1 MVEQVRTEMLP
12 LLDEIARQESVVAS
26 PGATDFFRRVAA
38 TIAEAREVDDL
49 GGPFMELATTAFRG
63 FVLDPHAT
71 VLIDQLLER
80 AQLYAVLFS
89 SQGETVQ

>member
-1 MVEQVRTEMLP
+1 MVDRVQTEMLP

-26 PGATDFFRRVAA
+26 HGGADFFLRVREA
-38 TIAEAREVDDL
+38 IAGARDVDDL

-63 FVLDPHAT
+63 FVLDAHAT

-80 AQLYAVLFS
+80 AQLYALLFS
-89 SQGETVQ
+89 SRGETVQ

>member
-1 MVEQVRTEMLP
+1 MVQQVRAELVP
-12 LLDEIARQESVVAS
+12 LLDAIARQESVVAS
-26 PGATDFFRRVAA
+26 PGAADFFRRVAA

-71 VLIDQLLER
+71 LLVDQLLER
-80 AQLYAVLFS
+80 AQLYALLFS